1 MDKMKKNSK
10 GNNEMEKIL
19 IHTPY
24 IQMQQLLKWIGV
36 AENGSMA
43 KEFCREGL
51 VRVNGHAEIAPGKKI
66 YPGDILEIE
75 GIPYEIEAEAN
86 ENDA

>member
-1 MDKMKKNSK
+1 
-10 GNNEMEKIL
+10 MEKIL

-36 AENGSMA
+36 AENGSMS
-43 KEFCREGL
+43 KELCREGL
-51 VRVNGHAEIAPGKKI
+51 VKINGHAETAPGKKI

-75 GIPYEIEAEAN
+75 GIQYKIEAEAN
-86 ENDA
+86 ENDG